1 MSKKVFS
8 RFFSVL
14 LSVSV
19 LVTAIYTGIS
29 VFADTQEYSGGSG
42 TEGDPYL
49 ISSAE
54 DIAQLDADT
63 VAGKTVGKHYKLT
76 QDITVNNATIGQN
89 RSAEPLKT
97 GGSGDATE
105 YVPDAVPFEGTFD
118 GNYHTVTY
126 RYDIP
131 YAFGGFFS
139 IIKNATVKNLTVDGV
154 AENPSIIFGSIAA
167 VAMDSTIENC
177 VSKVEVSGGR
187 QFTAGVVA
195 MLQDSTLRLVEN
207 RGNVSSGTDL
217 TPLSGSSTNDVIQPK
232 YGFTISYST
241 TSLYVSGIVAAS
253 NGNVLLENV
262 LNTGDVTNKLG
273 RPTDNTYDVAH
284 TAGVLAANPNTGTE
298 LNNLVMNSVGNI
310 GNITTA
316 VRTDQ
321 GNDRI
326 GGVFGRIERAKYTLN
341 KVWSTGTVTPSKKD
355 NNAINKAQA
364 GTVGGSTDSAS
375 QREGNIIVYG
385 VLGKIITTNDEVYV
399 QPDKKCRGEFFGTP
413 NGFGDATNT
422 TVYYD
427 GDLYEPVDGN
437 VTPVKLDLKSAD
449 FAAQLGTCWQTTA
462 GGYPSLRHNLYGGG
476 SGTEEDPYIIS
487 NAEHL
492 AQLDADTVAVNTA
505 GKYYKL
511 TADIEV
517 TNLTIGQNVAAEALS
532 TAGNGEKVPHAVPFE
547 GTFDGNF
554 HTITYTYNILYGL
567 GGLFSFID
575 NATVKNL
582 TVAGTAENPSVI
594 FGSVAAIARNSVIEN
609 CISKVNVSG
618 GKQMTAGVVAF
629 LEDSTLRNVENH
641 GNIVTAASLSGL
653 SGEGTN
659 NALQS
664 AYALKIAYATTALN
678 TAGVVAMGGGK
689 VILENVFNTGNVTNN
704 LNRDN
709 QYDATH
715 TAGVLATNQGGSV
728 IVMNSVGNTGNITT
742 SDRTASAAD
751 RIGGIYARLEGAT
764 FTLNKVWATGLITPA
779 KKNNNFDKGQTG
791 VIGGSNSGAC
801 VRSGDI
807 ILYGLQGKIKDYTK
821 DDHKVRGEFI
831 GTPNGFG
838 DATNTFIYYDGVV
851 YDAVDTNAKAEKLDL
866 KSAAFVE
873 QLGSDWQAVE
883 NGYPILRTGA
893 KITDLTVGKPGTDR
907 TVELTPSFDPNV
919 YKYTAKVVN
928 ANDKVIFNFTGA
940 TGDVT
945 GDVGEKSLDVGKNE
959 FTLTV
964 TSADGAK
971 RDYHFTITRTNE
983 VVSSDS
989 TLKSLSVS
997 GAELNETFSKD
1008 TTDYTVNAVWKLK
1021 KVTINAEA
1029 SDGSAEVRGAGEKEL
1044 EIGLNTFEI
1053 KVIAEDD
1060 SETTYTLKIT
1070 REPLFKAGSGTKD
1083 DPYQIRNE
1091 EDLRNLSIASNESVG
1106 KKFDGVYFKQT
1117 ADIDL
1122 RGEQWTPICSSNT
1135 NSFAGHYDGNGFTIK
1150 NLKIDINDDNLN
1162 TFETVT
1168 GITALGLFGNMNA
1181 GDGYTCSIKN
1191 VTAEVSINNDL
1202 TTSSPSAAGIIG
1214 SVYTSYQAT
1223 EVPLIENCVVKG
1235 SVTCRNSKAG
1245 GILGCADNASLKII
1259 NCTNYA
1265 TLKVP
1270 TDGFTP
1276 QKEDQ
1281 LRYVG
1286 GIAAAIFVHDQQTV
1300 ITGCVNYGDLTGY
1313 CYVGGI
1319 LGRLS
1324 QSASSDRNNGI
1335 TAENGY
1341 QATIGYCAN
1350 YGDINLGTHDIKEKG
1365 NIGGIIG
1372 AITDGAHE
1380 VKHEAKVK
1388 LSNLYNA
1395 GTLTVMNYYDS
1406 YIGAVVGTHNLL
1418 GEIENCYNAGLI
1430 SVSEERAL
1438 TAGMIGVLALR
1449 DNSEQATM
1457 KNCYYWAQNGIDLEG
1472 VPVGFP
1478 GDQDGVVESVTWQQV
1493 SNGELAY
1500 MLDNGDSAS
1509 RTYNWT
1515 MDTERGIPVF
1525 GSGEQAAIFKAA
1537 GGYTIGRNG
1546 ALITATEPPAL
1557 DNTDTGDGSDEENDP
1572 GAGDNTDADNTS
1584 DTENNNS
1591 NTDSTSNSGSGS
1603 NNSDGTAA
1611 DNNSDLPG
1619 DSNSQNEEITYSLS
1633 IDKSKLDARLDVT
1646 NYRVILLREKVS
1658 IRELSEALVLKNAT
1672 VAFYDAAGSEIT
1684 DDSYILTE
1692 DTVMK
1697 LFNPDGEVIG
1707 TFSVVY
1713 STSSTGGD
1721 SSGGISP
1728 LVIVLIVIAVVCVL
1742 GCVLGF
1748 VIYRRKKQSG
1758 K

>member
-177 VSKVEVSGGR
+177 VSKVVVSGGR

-195 MLQDSTLRLVEN
+195 MLQNSTLRLVEN

-217 TPLSGSSTNDVIQPK
+217 TPLSGSGTNDVIQPK

-355 NNAINKAQA
+355 NNAINKTQA
-364 GTVGGSTDSAS
+364 GTVGGSIDGAS

-422 TVYYD
+422 TIYYD

-641 GNIVTAASLSGL
+641 GT
-653 SGEGTN
+653 
-659 NALQS
+659 
-664 AYALKIAYATTALN
+664 
-678 TAGVVAMGGGK
+678 
-689 VILENVFNTGNVTNN
+689 
-704 LNRDN
+704 
-709 QYDATH
+709 
-715 TAGVLATNQGGSV
+715 
-728 IVMNSVGNTGNITT
+728 
-742 SDRTASAAD
+742 
-751 RIGGIYARLEGAT
+751 
-764 FTLNKVWATGLITPA
+764 
-779 KKNNNFDKGQTG
+779 
-791 VIGGSNSGAC
+791 
-801 VRSGDI
+801 RSR
-807 ILYGLQGKIKDYTK
+807 ILYT
-821 DDHKVRGEFI
+821 
-831 GTPNGFG
+831 
-838 DATNTFIYYDGVV
+838 
-851 YDAVDTNAKAEKLDL
+851 
-866 KSAAFVE
+866 
-873 QLGSDWQAVE
+873 
-883 NGYPILRTGA
+883 
-893 KITDLTVGKPGTDR
+893 
-907 TVELTPSFDPNV
+907 
-919 YKYTAKVVN
+919 
-928 ANDKVIFNFTGA
+928 
-940 TGDVT
+940 
-945 GDVGEKSLDVGKNE
+945 
-959 FTLTV
+959 
-964 TSADGAK
+964 
-971 RDYHFTITRTNE
+971 
-983 VVSSDS
+983 
-989 TLKSLSVS
+989 
-997 GAELNETFSKD
+997 
-1008 TTDYTVNAVWKLK
+1008 
-1021 KVTINAEA
+1021 
-1029 SDGSAEVRGAGEKEL
+1029 
-1044 EIGLNTFEI
+1044 
-1053 KVIAEDD
+1053 
-1060 SETTYTLKIT
+1060 
-1070 REPLFKAGSGTKD
+1070 
-1083 DPYQIRNE
+1083 
-1091 EDLRNLSIASNESVG
+1091 
-1106 KKFDGVYFKQT
+1106 
-1117 ADIDL
+1117 
-1122 RGEQWTPICSSNT
+1122 
-1135 NSFAGHYDGNGFTIK
+1135 
-1150 NLKIDINDDNLN
+1150 
-1162 TFETVT
+1162 
-1168 GITALGLFGNMNA
+1168 
-1181 GDGYTCSIKN
+1181 
-1191 VTAEVSINNDL
+1191 
-1202 TTSSPSAAGIIG
+1202 
-1214 SVYTSYQAT
+1214 
-1223 EVPLIENCVVKG
+1223 
-1235 SVTCRNSKAG
+1235 
-1245 GILGCADNASLKII
+1245 
-1259 NCTNYA
+1259 
-1265 TLKVP
+1265 
-1270 TDGFTP
+1270 
-1276 QKEDQ
+1276 
-1281 LRYVG
+1281 
-1286 GIAAAIFVHDQQTV
+1286 
-1300 ITGCVNYGDLTGY
+1300 
-1313 CYVGGI
+1313 
-1319 LGRLS
+1319 
-1324 QSASSDRNNGI
+1324 
-1335 TAENGY
+1335 
-1341 QATIGYCAN
+1341 
-1350 YGDINLGTHDIKEKG
+1350 
-1365 NIGGIIG
+1365 
-1372 AITDGAHE
+1372 
-1380 VKHEAKVK
+1380 
-1388 LSNLYNA
+1388 
-1395 GTLTVMNYYDS
+1395 
-1406 YIGAVVGTHNLL
+1406 
-1418 GEIENCYNAGLI
+1418 
-1430 SVSEERAL
+1430 
-1438 TAGMIGVLALR
+1438 
-1449 DNSEQATM
+1449 
-1457 KNCYYWAQNGIDLEG
+1457 
-1472 VPVGFP
+1472 
-1478 GDQDGVVESVTWQQV
+1478 
-1493 SNGELAY
+1493 
-1500 MLDNGDSAS
+1500 
-1509 RTYNWT
+1509 
-1515 MDTERGIPVF
+1515 
-1525 GSGEQAAIFKAA
+1525 
-1537 GGYTIGRNG
+1537 
-1546 ALITATEPPAL
+1546 
-1557 DNTDTGDGSDEENDP
+1557 
-1572 GAGDNTDADNTS
+1572 
-1584 DTENNNS
+1584 
-1591 NTDSTSNSGSGS
+1591 
-1603 NNSDGTAA
+1603 
-1611 DNNSDLPG
+1611 
-1619 DSNSQNEEITYSLS
+1619 
-1633 IDKSKLDARLDVT
+1633 
-1646 NYRVILLREKVS
+1646 
-1658 IRELSEALVLKNAT
+1658 
-1672 VAFYDAAGSEIT
+1672 
-1684 DDSYILTE
+1684 
-1692 DTVMK
+1692 
-1697 LFNPDGEVIG
+1697 
-1707 TFSVVY
+1707 
-1713 STSSTGGD
+1713 
-1721 SSGGISP
+1721 
-1728 LVIVLIVIAVVCVL
+1728 
-1742 GCVLGF
+1742 
-1748 VIYRRKKQSG
+1748 
-1758 K
+1758 